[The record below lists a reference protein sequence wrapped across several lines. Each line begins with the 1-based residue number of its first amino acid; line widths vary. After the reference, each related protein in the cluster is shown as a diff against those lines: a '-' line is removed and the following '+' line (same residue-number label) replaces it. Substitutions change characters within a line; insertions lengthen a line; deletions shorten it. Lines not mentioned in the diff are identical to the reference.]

1 HHLEFV
7 LRGHGRLQHHAIK
20 KQKPP
25 TWRGFVSNLK
35 PLFYKGFFFFPPSFS
50 RAALTRAPWRRRAA
64 PFLDIRRPPRA
75 TPFRFASSV
84 RVMRER
90 NIAGNTRWPVFLNVA
105 G

>member
-1 HHLEFV
+1 MT
-7 LRGHGRLQHHAIK
+7 
-20 KQKPP
+20 PP
-25 TWRGFVSNLK
+25 PNTPESPCFTRA
-35 PLFYKGFFFFPPSFS
+35 FFFFPPSFS

>member
-1 HHLEFV
+1 M
-7 LRGHGRLQHHAIK
+7 
-20 KQKPP
+20 
-25 TWRGFVSNLK
+25 
-35 PLFYKGFFFFPPSFS
+35 FYKGFFFSHRLFPRGAYA
-50 RAALTRAPWRRRAA
+50 RALRRRAA
-64 PFLDIRRPPRA
+64 PFLDIRRPPGA

>member
-1 HHLEFV
+1 MGMGVFSITPLKNKKTPLGEG
-7 LRGHGRLQHHAIK
+7 LSAIWSPPLQA
-20 KQKPP
+20 
-25 TWRGFVSNLK
+25 
-35 PLFYKGFFFFPPSFS
+35 GFFFFPPSFS